1 MKFENKL
8 EYIILIL
15 LLVAIVVILLYK
27 YFHQRKTLEGFED
40 SPKQHVLV
48 DVAQLSQEIKQ
59 IGNFINGGQS
69 SMEEPTPSMS
79 VEPTQTMTV
88 EPTPSLTVEPTP
100 TMSVE
105 PTQTMSMETEPP
117 TMLNSQTI
125 EPTPITN
132 TPFQTTPAPTT
143 THNLS
148 LLDGLKTVHDNLTE
162 NGILKPSSTS
172 PSTINTTVDLTVLS
186 EKLAPLIEQ
195 GMSMYGVN
203 YNHGMNNHGMNNHGM
218 NNQGM
223 DNQGMDND
231 NYGEHNFTMMNNGYS
246 DPTMMMGNGL
256 EQHNFS
262 TINSDPTSN
271 MINSRLDQNLDM
283 LYSNSGEFN
292 LEQPLTTF
300 NEGQLHPSKCPEQKG
315 VNNVFRPEINIIT
328 ADRKYKHKL

>member
-69 SMEEPTPSMS
+69 SMEEPTQTMT
-79 VEPTQTMTV
+79 VEPTQTMTM
-88 EPTPSLTVEPTP
+88 EPTQ
-100 TMSVE
+100 TMTVE

-148 LLDGLKTVHDNLTE
+148 LLDGLKSVHDNLTE
-162 NGILKPSSTS
+162 KGILKPSSTS

-203 YNHGMNNHGMNNHGM
+203 YNHSMNNSNLGMNNLGMNNNNLGM
-218 NNQGM
+218 NNLGM
-223 DNQGMDND
+223 NND

-315 VNNVFRPEINIIT
+315 VNNIFRPEINIIT